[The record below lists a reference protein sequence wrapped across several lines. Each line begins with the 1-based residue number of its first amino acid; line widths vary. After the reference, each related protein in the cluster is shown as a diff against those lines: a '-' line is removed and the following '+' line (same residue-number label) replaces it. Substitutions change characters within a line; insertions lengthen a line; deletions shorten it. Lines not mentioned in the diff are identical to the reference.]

1 MCVHCVLSGLFP
13 GLWTCIETQRGLATA
28 TSHCQCDR
36 KEPHCRRIRVE
47 MRGISLPGQATKPN
61 CSWSTG
67 AIQVPVGYIHL
78 AWLSISLFPVENC
91 SQPNMFVRAGVETKV
106 KSQHVCKLSWPEWN
120 LWKTFCVC
128 KSSLI
133 SDMMKIYL
141 LKKNIFSS
149 KQLNLSPHVCTW
161 SAIWSLVF
169 CCRTPRPSLFHPP
182 ACDPEINLI
191 APYWR
196 MSGFINALRGAR
208 REEAC

>member
-1 MCVHCVLSGLFP
+1 MLYSVSQCTCNISPWAIIVLPDTVTLISTSSLLSAVFPSVWPVSANTVLESVCACVCMCVHCVLSGLFP

-28 TSHCQCDR
+28 TNLCQWDR
-36 KEPHCRRIRVE
+36 KEPHCWRIRVE

-78 AWLSISLFPVENC
+78 AWLSISLFPLENC

-141 LKKNIFSS
+141 LKKKHF
-149 KQLNLSPHVCTW
+149 
-161 SAIWSLVF
+161 
-169 CCRTPRPSLFHPP
+169 
-182 ACDPEINLI
+182 
-191 APYWR
+191 
-196 MSGFINALRGAR
+196 
-208 REEAC
+208 